1 MSLTVQRKWLAS
13 RTGTIAAL
21 MLIAAL
27 TVGCL
32 CPCLPI
38 SCDAW
43 LYADAWVDGDCDGH
57 H

>member
-43 LYADAWVDGDCDGH
+43 LYADVWVDGGCDGH